1 MRGHPPPLLLS
12 AFPATVSPS
21 PVIPHEPSLP
31 FPACS
36 LQCLTPLLC
45 SLQKDEL
52 YLNLVLEY
60 VPETVYRVA
69 RHFTKAKLT
78 IPIIYVKVGRQAGQ
92 LAFGTG
98 AYRARGPGSSCLLWL
113 PFSSK
118 LMLLSGAL
126 EFPILVS
133 ITVIELAQGGAGPP
147 RA

>member
-1 MRGHPPPLLLS
+1 MT
-12 AFPATVSPS
+12 ASPS

-31 FPACS
+31 FPAGS
-36 LQCLTPLLC
+36 LQCLKPLLC

-78 IPIIYVKVGRQAGQ
+78 IPIIYVKVGSQAGQ
-92 LAFGTG
+92 PAFGTG
-98 AYRARGPGSSCLLWL
+98 AYCPKTVRGPYCPKTRGPGSSCLLWL
-113 PFSSK
+113 PFSK

-126 EFPILVS
+126 EFSVLVS